1 GLDPDD
7 SLATAGTIN
16 VIFNESSQ
24 AKHRAVANCMS
35 AFNRFSEELI
45 DPAKA
50 IRQLPGKAKELARL
64 LLEQEDV
71 ALLLNLY
78 AAYQQSL
85 RRDGTP
91 PLTDFALL
99 QKEAY
104 QVLTQFPGAGQ
115 VFKHVIVDEYQDTNT
130 IQERIFFKLAEGTG
144 NICVVGDDDQ
154 ALYRFRGATVENFV
168 EFPARC
174 QKYLGQ
180 MPHRISLDINYRSRQ
195 SIVEFYK
202 DFIQQVDWQKPD
214 GDGAYRVQDKNIQ
227 AHRVDPHSAVLAS
240 TPGKPKD
247 VCAEIASFVRRLI
260 DEGKVENPNQIAFLF
275 PSLKSKQVGRMKEAL
290 EAEGLQVYAPRAGR
304 FLEVDEAKD
313 VFGLFLHIFGRPAF
327 RGRGRDVED
336 FRGWLNSIE
345 ARGETLIQRDPQL
358 KQFVAD
364 RQAELNRALR
374 DYQALQKVV
383 AHHHWDLST
392 AYDIPAMKRPLSE
405 APGLSETGRRLI
417 TSRYLDRVVERRA
430 RQGNPFSLN
439 YIIRRAT
446 SLDWNVLDLFYQLMG
461 FAHFKHMF
469 DQAEHNGD
477 EGPVANLGLITQYL
491 QRFIDERVSI
501 ITANLLEDSKFQG
514 IFFNSYLFALY
525 RLGETELENREDPF
539 PKGRIPFLTIHQS
552 KGLEFPVVVLGNP
565 SKRNRGPTPME
576 KIVRPLLERDPG
588 EPLERITD
596 FDIMRMFYV
605 ALSRAKNL
613 LIIA

>member
-1 GLDPDD
+1 PYDLAGMYIGTVHSLCQRMLTDRRRFFPDRHRHQPPALLDELGQYFHIYDARNWETITRQAGLDPDD
-7 SLATAGTIN
+7 PLVTAETIN
-16 VIFNESSQ
+16 AIFDGNRSSQ
-24 AKHRAVANCMS
+24 SKHKAVVNCM
-35 AFNRFSEELI
+35 AVFNRFSEELI
-45 DPAKA
+45 EPAQA
-50 IRQLPGKAKELARL
+50 ISQLPGKAAELAGLSLAQEDIEL
-64 LLEQEDV
+64 LLK
-71 ALLLNLY
+71 LY
-78 AAYQQSL
+78 AAYQDSL
-85 RRDGTP
+85 RQDSGAR
-91 PLTDFALL
+91 LTDFALL

-104 QVLTQFPGAGQ
+104 QVLTRFPDAGQ

-174 QKYLGQ
+174 QKYLKKT
-180 MPHRISLDINYRSRQ
+180 PRRISLDTNYRSRQ
-195 SIVEFYK
+195 NIVEFYK

-227 AHRVDPHSAVLAS
+227 AHRVDPHPAVLAS
-240 TPGKPKD
+240 TPGHPED

-275 PSLKSKQVGRMKEAL
+275 PSLKSTQVGRMKDAL

-327 RGRGRDVED
+327 RGMGRDVED

-358 KQFVAD
+358 KQFVTD
-364 RQAELNRALR
+364 RQAELDRALQ
-374 DYQALQKVV
+374 DYQALQQVV
-383 AHHHWDLST
+383 DRYRWNLSA
-392 AYDIPAMKRPLSE
+392 AYDTPTMKRPLSQ
-405 APGLSETGRRLI
+405 APGLSETGRRLL
-417 TSRYLDRVVERRA
+417 TSRYLDQLVKRRA
-430 RQGNPFSLN
+430 GQGSPLSLS

-469 DQAEHNGD
+469 DQAERNGD

-501 ITANLLEDSKFQG
+501 ITA
-514 IFFNSYLFALY
+514 
-525 RLGETELENREDPF
+525 
-539 PKGRIPFLTIHQS
+539 
-552 KGLEFPVVVLGNP
+552 
-565 SKRNRGPTPME
+565 
-576 KIVRPLLERDPG
+576 
-588 EPLERITD
+588 
-596 FDIMRMFYV
+596 
-605 ALSRAKNL
+605 
-613 LIIA
+613 